1 MPAKNTPNCSTA
13 LQKLVGATGMIPTGY
28 VAWTGTVPLWAR
40 IWIGTAVSLWLL
52 SVILL
57 GLLKA
62 AE

>member
-1 MPAKNTPNCSTA
+1 MATKNAPDCSTV

-40 IWIGTAVSLWLL
+40 IWIGAAVGLWLL
-52 SVILL
+52 SVIVL